1 MGGPLPQ
8 PGAACAPESKPCSVH
23 ADGRHTRHTE
33 RTQSSTC
40 GSVHFPDHAGAL
52 ARTPCNS
59 DGHLPLQSVL
69 SMLHA
74 EQHPSSSIA
83 LTRTVCRY
91 LWITI
96 VYNLTYTMALYAL
109 VLFYMGTHE
118 LLAPFNPMLKFTV
131 VKLVVFLTF
140 WQVSLGIFR
149 VQQYMVQQDCNAAC
163 ILVVLGLCKCSCM
176 TLGLTVL
183 RKVRSDQVM
192 PCS

>member
-1 MGGPLPQ
+1 M
-8 PGAACAPESKPCSVH
+8 
-23 ADGRHTRHTE
+23 
-33 RTQSSTC
+33 
-40 GSVHFPDHAGAL
+40 
-52 ARTPCNS
+52 PCNS
-59 DGHLPLQSVL
+59 DGHLPLQSFL

-149 VQQYMVQQDCNAAC
+149 VQQYMVQHCNAAC
-163 ILVVLGLCKCSCM
+163 ILIVLGLCKCSCM

-192 PCS
+192 PCSYICVLCCFLHHAACSTS